1 MVTSITQVSRL
12 LLLTVALDPGETLF
26 REEVAPLLE
35 RHCVRCHRG
44 ESPEGGL
51 NLTTS
56 GHLFSGGES
65 GSPVVAGQSDES
77 FLIDFVSGNAPEMP
91 KEGDPLST
99 KEVQAL
105 RRWIDAGANWP
116 KGRVLKPKRRPWW
129 SLDPLVRPLVP
140 AVNADD
146 AAWVRTPVD
155 AFILHQLRARGLSPA
170 TEADR
175 RTLIRRLYFDLTGLP
190 PTPREIEDFVHNSD
204 PRAYEKLVDRLLGSP
219 RYGERWA
226 RHWLDVVHFG
236 ESHGYDKDK
245 PRNNAW
251 PYRDYVI
258 RSLNGGK
265 PYGQFV
271 QEQIAGDVL
280 FPDSSDGFVAMGFL
294 AAGPWDFIGH
304 VEVAEAKIDGKIA
317 RHLDRD
323 DMVQNTLTTFN
334 SLTVGCAQ
342 CHDHKFDPITQD
354 DYYSLQAVFAAVD
367 RADRKY
373 YPDRAMSDRY
383 RLLELRRYDLR
394 INTKKLRDRIKE
406 LGGKPLA
413 DLDQQIRDV
422 KTADQKRAES
432 KETATPNDQ
441 KDQQQDDQP
450 TTASPDNQLDTLQQ
464 QRDALLT
471 EKIDPEILGELEK
484 VETTLADVEQEI
496 AEMPTPSTVYTATV
510 HYGEGNFH
518 GTGPSG
524 GKPRS
529 VRLLI
534 RGDVRNPG
542 DEVVPGAM
550 AWCEQLPARFGIPP
564 DAPEGDRRAA
574 LARWLSDSANP
585 LTWRS
590 VVNRVWL
597 YHFGRGLVNTPNDFG
612 RMGEQPTHPRLLEWL
627 AADLRDEG
635 ESLKRLHQLIVT
647 SSVYRQSSAHLPSP
661 LAVTE
666 DPENRFYWRMN
677 RRRLEA
683 EAIRDTVLFASGKLD
698 GSMGGPSFQDF
709 VIEKPDHSPHYQ
721 YHLHD
726 PEDPR
731 SFRRS
736 IYRFLVRSQSQPFM
750 TVMDCADPSIMVARR
765 NQTNSPL
772 QALALLNNK
781 FMLVMAKHFADRVS
795 AAGVDLRESVAD
807 AFYTALG
814 RRPAQE
820 ELDQLCQ
827 FAQRHGLANMCRAL
841 TNLNEFV
848 FVD

>member
-1 MVTSITQVSRL
+1 MVTAITQVSWL
-12 LLLTVALDPGETLF
+12 LLLGVVLDPGEALF
-26 REEVAPLLE
+26 RDEVAPILE

-44 ESPEGGL
+44 ASPQGGL
-51 NLTTS
+51 DLTTS
-56 GHLFSGGES
+56 QHLFNGGES
-65 GSPVVAGQSDES
+65 GSPVVAGQSSES
-77 FLIDFVSGNAPEMP
+77 FLIDFVTGDAPEMP
-91 KEGDPLST
+91 KEGDPLT
-99 KEVQAL
+99 AVEVQAL
-105 RRWIDAGANWP
+105 RRWIDAGAVWP
-116 KGRVLKPKRRPWW
+116 KGRVLKAKRRSWW
-129 SLDPLVRPLVP
+129 SLDPLVAPPVP
-140 AVNADD
+140 VVNAED

-155 AFILHQLRARGLSPA
+155 AFILNQLRTRGLSPA
-170 TEADR
+170 PEANR
-175 RTLIRRLYFDLTGLP
+175 RTLIRRLSFDLVGLP
-190 PTPREIEDFVHNSD
+190 PTPPEIEAFVHDTD
-204 PRAYEKLVDRLLGSP
+204 PRAYEKLVDRLLASP
-219 RYGERWA
+219 GYGERWA
-226 RHWLDVVHFG
+226 RHWLDVVHYG
-236 ESHGYDKDK
+236 ETHGYDKDK

-258 RSLNGGK
+258 RALNDDK
-265 PYGQFV
+265 TYGRFV
-271 QEQIAGDVL
+271 EEQIAGDVL
-280 FPDSSDGFVAMGFL
+280 FPESSDGFVAMGFL

-373 YPDRAMSDRY
+373 YPDRAMSDRHQQ
-383 RLLELRRYDLR
+383 LESRRYDLR
-394 INTKKLRDRIKE
+394 IRTKKLHDRIKE

-413 DLDQQIRDV
+413 ELDQRIRTLK
-422 KTADQKRAES
+422 KTDQKRAES
-432 KETATPNDQ
+432 KETATPDDQ
-441 KDQQQDDQP
+441 KAQPATESLDDQL
-450 TTASPDNQLDTLQQ
+450 AKLQQ
-464 QRDALLT
+464 QRDALLA
-471 EKIDPEILGELEK
+471 EKIDPELLGELEEVK
-484 VETTLADVEQEI
+484 ANLAAVEQEI
-496 AEMPTPSTVYTATV
+496 AEMPTPLTVYSATV

-524 GKPRS
+524 GKPRP

-534 RGDVRNPG
+534 RGDVRSPG
-542 DEVVPGAM
+542 EEVVPGAM
-550 AWCEQLPARFGIPP
+550 AWCEQLPARFEVAS
-564 DAPEGDRRAA
+564 DAPEGERRAA
-574 LARWLSDSANP
+574 LARWLSDSRNP

-590 VVNRVWL
+590 VVNRAWL

-612 RMGEQPTHPRLLEWL
+612 RMGELPTHPLLLDWL
-627 AADLRDEG
+627 AADFRDG
-635 ESLKRLHQLIVT
+635 EQSLKRMHRLLVT
-647 SSVYRQSSAHLPSP
+647 SSVYRQSSARPPSP
-661 LAVTE
+661 VAVAE

-736 IYRFLVRSQSQPFM
+736 VYRFLVRSQSQPFM

-781 FMLVMAKHFADRVS
+781 FMLVMAKHFAERVS
-795 AAGVDLRESVAD
+795 AAGADLRESVAA

-814 RRPAQE
+814 RPPTEQ
-820 ELDQLCQ
+820 ELDQLCD